1 MMKNNLI
8 IFGSSGHGGVIKEEA
23 TKLDLF
29 NNILFFDDNK
39 TIGPFGEKV
48 QGGGKDLIKLEND
61 YSIIIGVGN
70 NHIRKEIFLE
80 LESINK
86 LNFVNVVSVQAMVSP
101 SANLGIGNLVVCGA
115 IINHQVEIG
124 NNCIINS
131 AAVIEHN
138 SVIGSHSHIGPGAK
152 LAGGVIISEGV
163 FIGMGACILPGIRIG
178 ARSTIGA
185 GSVITR
191 DIGEDETVIGIPG
204 KSIKFNKIK

>member
-1 MMKNNLI
+1 MIKDNLI
-8 IFGSSGHGGVIKEEA
+8 IFGASGHAGVIKEEA
-23 TKLDLF
+23 IKTGFF

-39 TIGPFGEKV
+39 TTGPFGEKV
-48 QGGGKDLIKLEND
+48 QGGATDLMKVEND
-61 YSIIIGVGN
+61 YSIIIGIGN
-70 NHIRKEIFLE
+70 NHIRKEIFLK
-80 LESINK
+80 LEYINH
-86 LNFVNVVSVQAMVSP
+86 LEFTNVVSAQAMVSP
-101 SANLGIGNLVVCGA
+101 SANLGIGNLFVCGA

-152 LAGGVIISEGV
+152 LAGGVIISECV

-178 ARSTIGA
+178 AGSTIGA

-191 DIGEDETVIGIPG
+191 DVGEAETVVGIPG
-204 KSIKFNKIK
+204 KRIK